1 MKKLRHSAQYP
12 YLIFPSKNKAPVLPF
27 ALLKAETVPEK
38 TIAPTSPEWMTSLFP
53 VTDVIQK

>member
-27 ALLKAETVPEK
+27 ALLKAAV
-38 TIAPTSPEWMTSLFP
+38 L
-53 VTDVIQK
+53 QKKKLKKK